1 MSWGISP
8 GSRKNSSAALSPQI
22 ARDVKAELHR
32 TKNVGDSLR
41 CACVIALSARCE
53 FIALTTETLI
63 AARA

>member
-8 GSRKNSSAALSPQI
+8 GIRKDSSAALSPQI

-32 TKNVGDSLR
+32 TKNVNDSLR
-41 CACVIALSARCE
+41 FASIIALNARCE
-53 FIALTTETLI
+53 FIALSTETAH